1 MNYQVISNNNV
12 AYVSVLSAETPLS
25 REQDALDLIAL
36 CSEHDTKLL
45 MLHNAVL
52 SADFFNLRT
61 GLAGGMMQKLI
72 NYHVK
77 TALIL
82 DEMIT
87 EGRFKELASELNK
100 GDQFRMFDNTDEAE
114 QWLLQQA

>member
-12 AYVSVLSAETPLS
+12 AYVACLSTETPLS

-45 MLHNAVL
+45 MLHSAML

-72 NYHVK
+72 NYHVT
-77 TALIL
+77 TALVL
-82 DEMIT
+82 NEMIT
-87 EGRFKELASELNK
+87 EGRFKELASESNK
-100 GDQFRMFDNTDEAE
+100 GNQFRMFDNTDEAE
-114 QWLLQQA
+114 RWLLRQA